1 MTGTGINTHVG
12 PVRSLHR
19 VTFALLVVLAVGFGP
34 SACVDSAPVGPVR
47 SIKPA
52 ATGSGIVDGARLLIV
67 LTTAGPPSSD
77 LLAAIKAAGG
87 RVERVHASIGVLIV
101 SGMRAATA
109 RALAQRPDV
118 KAVVADRRIPML
130 PPHWRYDAGMRRG
143 SLAVG
148 AGPGAR
154 GDPHLAQFYADST
167 QWNMRVIKADQAWSV
182 ANQGSGARV
191 CILDTGVDPGHI
203 DLQGK
208 IDATRDTSFVTA
220 ADGTLEPVANDS
232 VGHGTFVAAI
242 VSSNGIGVASVAPQ
256 ATLCAV
262 KVLDNTGSGSFADIL
277 TGIVYAA
284 DVSADAINMSFGGYV
299 PADDP
304 DAIALVSVLQQ
315 GVDYAAGRGAAL
327 FAAAGNDAVNTNTGV
342 GPSTNVLDSIN
353 LPVALRHVVS
363 VGATGP
369 IDQANFDRVASY
381 SEYGSA
387 GVDVFAPGGD
397 FVDTAQTKDL
407 IISACS
413 RFSDT
418 VCSDGLHYA
427 IGDGTSFAAPHVSGE
442 AAVVAAQSGFTV
454 RAHVLDQ
461 CLLNSADELT
471 GVRID
476 PVYGYG
482 RIDVLTA
489 ARGCRTP
496 WSFVP

>member
-1 MTGTGINTHVG
+1 MNTHVG

-19 VTFALLVVLAVGFGP
+19 VGFALLVVLAVVFGP
-34 SACVDSAPVGPVR
+34 SACVDSMPVSPAR
-47 SIKPA
+47 SVKPA
-52 ATGSGIVDGARLLIV
+52 ATAGGIVDGARLLIV
-67 LTTAGPPSSD
+67 LTTAEPPRSD

-101 SGMRAATA
+101 SGMPAATA

-118 KAVVADRRIPML
+118 KAVVADRRIPMV
-130 PPHWRYDAGMRRG
+130 PPRWRYDAGMRHA
-143 SLAVG
+143 SFAS
-148 AGPGAR
+148 GPGAR
-154 GDPHLAQFYADST
+154 GDPHLAQFYVDST
-167 QWNMRVIKADQAWSV
+167 QWNMRVTKADQAWRV

-220 ADGTLEPVANDS
+220 PDGSLEPVANDS

-242 VSSNGIGVASVAPQ
+242 VSSNGVGVASVAPQ

-262 KVLDNTGSGSFADIL
+262 KVLDNTGSGSFSDIL

-284 DVSADAINMSFGGYV
+284 DVGADAINMSFGGYV
-299 PADDP
+299 PANDP
-304 DAIALVSVLQQ
+304 NALALVSVLQQ

-327 FAAAGNDAVNTNTGV
+327 FVAAGNDAVNTNTGV

-353 LPVALRHVVS
+353 LPVALQHIVS

-369 IDQANFDRVASY
+369 VDQTNFDRIASY
-381 SEYGSA
+381 SEYGNA

-397 FVDTAQTKDL
+397 FVDTTQTKDL
-407 IISACS
+407 VISACS

-427 IGDGTSFAAPHVSGE
+427 IGDGTSFAAPHASGE
-442 AAVVAAQSGFTV
+442 AAVIAAQSGFTV
-454 RAHVLDQ
+454 RGHVLDQ

-476 PVYGYG
+476 TRYGYG
-482 RIDVLTA
+482 RIDVFTA